1 MSIKIMTK
9 LWENGPQNK
18 TQLLVLLALA
28 DFANDE
34 GHCWPSMA
42 TIAKKARLTDRGARK
57 VVRQL
62 EADGWL
68 EVRTGSGRHRCNVY
82 TVKTEPKTG
91 NEEPRTGFPAEPEDP
106 KQGTEKT
113 ETLNRS
119 SAKPSKT
126 SNETSNGYA
135 REILCRVIRE
145 ETADDFLAHRQAM
158 KKPVTLQAA
167 KQLALKAQNIEDPD
181 RAFNE
186 SIANGWQG
194 VFPASRNSQTGRLF
208 DLSEAMG

>member
-1 MSIKIMTK
+1 MSIKIMSK

-34 GHCWPSMA
+34 GRCWPSMA
-42 TIAKKARLTDRGARK
+42 TIGKKARLTERGARK

-68 EVRTGSGRHRCNVY
+68 EVHIGSGRHRCNVY
-82 TVKTEPKTG
+82 IVHTEPK
-91 NEEPRTGFPAEPEDP
+91 NENVKPGIEFPQEPED
-106 KQGTEKT
+106 KKHGTQTLK
-113 ETLNRS
+113 TLNHS

-126 SNETSNGYA
+126 SKETSNRSA
-135 REILCRVIRE
+135 REILCEIIRE
-145 ETADDFLAHRQAM
+145 KTADDFIAYRQER
-158 KKPVTLQAA
+158 KNPITPQAA
-167 KQLALKAQNIEDPD
+167 KQLVRKTQRFEDPD

-194 VFPASRNSQTGRLF
+194 VFPDNSNSQTGRLF
-208 DLSEAMG
+208 DLTKAMG

>member
-1 MSIKIMTK
+1 MSIKIMSK
-9 LWENGPQNK
+9 LWENGPQRK
-18 TQLLVLLALA
+18 TQLLVLLALS

-42 TIAKKARLTDRGARK
+42 TIAKKARLTERGARK

-68 EVRTGSGRHRCNVY
+68 EVHIGSGRHRCNVY
-82 TVKTEPKTG
+82 IIHTEPKTENVKPG
-91 NEEPRTGFPAEPEDP
+91 IKFPQEPEG
-106 KQGTEKT
+106 KKHGTQAL

-126 SNETSNGYA
+126 SKETSNRSP
-135 REILCRVIRE
+135 REVLCEIIME
-145 ETADDFLAHRQAM
+145 ETADDFLAHRKAM
-158 KKPVTLQAA
+158 QKPVTLQAA
-167 KQLALKAQNIEDPD
+167 RQLVRKTQHLEDPD

-194 VFPASRNSQTGRLF
+194 VFPANSNSQTGRLF

>member
-1 MSIKIMTK
+1 MSK

-18 TQLLVLLALA
+18 TQLLILLALA

-34 GHCWPSMA
+34 GRCWPSMA
-42 TIAKKARLTDRGARK
+42 TIAKKARITDRGARK
-57 VVRQL
+57 AVRQL

-82 TVKTEPKTG
+82 TVNTEPKSG
-91 NEEPRTGFPAEPEDP
+91 NAKPRTEFPQEPEDQ
-106 KQGTEKT
+106 KQGTEAPK
-113 ETLNRS
+113 TLNPS

-126 SNETSNGYA
+126 SKETSNSYA
-135 REILCRVIRE
+135 RDILCAVIKE
-145 ETADDFLAHRQAM
+145 ETADDFIAHRRAM
-158 KKPVTLQAA
+158 QKPVTPQAA
-167 KQLALKAQNIEDPD
+167 KQLILKTQNLEDPD

-194 VFPASRNSQTGRLF
+194 VFPANSKSSTGRLF
-208 DLSEAMG
+208 DLSEAMEGRHGV

>member
-1 MSIKIMTK
+1 MSK
-9 LWENGPQNK
+9 LWESGPKNK

-68 EVRTGSGRHRCNVY
+68 EVRIGAGRHHCNVY
-82 TVKTEPKTG
+82 TVKTEPKSG
-91 NEEPRTGFPAEPEDP
+91 NEKPRTGFQEEPEDS

-126 SNETSNGYA
+126 SNETSNRYA
-135 REILCRVIRE
+135 REILCSVIRE
-145 ETADDFLAHRQAM
+145 ETADDFLAHRQAI

-167 KQLALKAQNIEDPD
+167 KQLALKTQNIEDPD

-194 VFPASRNSQTGRLF
+194 VFPENSNSQTGRLF